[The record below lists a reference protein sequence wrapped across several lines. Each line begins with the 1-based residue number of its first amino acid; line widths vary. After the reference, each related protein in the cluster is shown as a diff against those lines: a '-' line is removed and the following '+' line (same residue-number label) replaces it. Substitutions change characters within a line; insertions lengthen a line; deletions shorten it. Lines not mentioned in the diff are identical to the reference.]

1 MLRTERFEVSVVKA
15 LDARKLNIL
24 KLVVD
29 RYIRTGEPVGSKTIA
44 EALNNT
50 VSPATIRNDMASLER
65 MGYLEQPHTSAG
77 RIPSYRGYRF
87 YIANLM
93 TRQPLSDYDRRM
105 IEDTL
110 LRGDLNPRT
119 LVANAAELLAQVT
132 GCAIVCSSSRVDFSV
147 ITRLDVIPAGRRL
160 YALLLITSS
169 GAVENRVCRLD
180 FELSNEQ
187 ISFFVNFIRQNLTG
201 MRIDALTSEKLVE
214 LGVALGRYGA
224 ALAPLLYGIYDIVC
238 KLRQQKLE
246 VMNESGLLA
255 RDDFQGD
262 SIKGFLA
269 ARKNL
274 EGLLNQ
280 GFNGIQIIFGDE
292 SETFAVAN
300 SSLIVTGY
308 NRAGRRAG
316 TLGVIGPLRL
326 DYSRIIP
333 YIEYLSDTVSRLITE
348 QYDER
353 KE

>member
-1 MLRTERFEVSVVKA
+1 MVKA
-15 LDARKLNIL
+15 LDARKLDIL

-44 EALNNT
+44 EALNNS
-50 VSPATIRNDMASLER
+50 VSSATIRNDMAALER

-93 TRQPLSDYDRRM
+93 TRQPLSDYDRRV
-105 IEDTL
+105 IEETL

-119 LVANAAELLAQVT
+119 LVENAADLLAQVT
-132 GCAIVCSSSRVDFSV
+132 GCAAVSSSSRVDFSV
-147 ITRLDVIPAGRRL
+147 ITRIDVIPAGRRL

-169 GAVENRVCRLD
+169 GAVDNRVCRLD

-187 ISFFVNFIRQNLTG
+187 IRFFVNFIRQNLTG
-201 MRIDALTSEKLVE
+201 TRIDALTNEKMVE
-214 LGVALGRYGA
+214 LGVALGRYAA
-224 ALAPLLYGIYDIVC
+224 ALAPLLYGIYDIVS

-246 VMNESGLLA
+246 VKNESGLLA
-255 RDDFQGD
+255 RDDFQAE
-262 SIKGFLA
+262 SVKALMA

-274 EGLLNQ
+274 EALMNE

-300 SSLIVTGY
+300 SSLILTGY
-308 NRAGRRAG
+308 SRAGKRAG

>member
-1 MLRTERFEVSVVKA
+1 MLRNQKQEVSMVKA
-15 LDARKLNIL
+15 LDARKLDIL

-29 RYIRTGEPVGSKTIA
+29 RYIRTGEPVGSKTVA
-44 EALNNT
+44 EALQNA

-65 MGYLEQPHTSAG
+65 LGYLEQPHTSAG
-77 RIPSYRGYRF
+77 RIPTYRGYRF

-105 IEDTL
+105 IEETL
-110 LRGDLNPRT
+110 LNGDLNPRT
-119 LVANAAELLAQVT
+119 LIANAAELLAQVT
-132 GCAIVCSSSRVDFSV
+132 GCAIVSSTTRVDFSV

-169 GAVENRVCRLD
+169 GVVENRVCRLD

-187 ISFFVNFIRQNLTG
+187 IAFFVNFIRQNLTG
-201 MRIDALTSEKLVE
+201 MRIDALTHQKMVE
-214 LGVALGRYGA
+214 LGVALGGYAA
-224 ALAPLLYGIYDIVC
+224 ALAPLLYGIYDIVS
-238 KLRQQKLE
+238 KLRQQKVE
-246 VMNESGLLA
+246 VKNESALLT
-255 RDDFQGD
+255 REDFQTD
-262 SIKGFLA
+262 SIRAFLD
-269 ARKNL
+269 ARKHL

-292 SETFAVAN
+292 SEDFSVAN
-300 SSLIVTGY
+300 TSLIVTGY
-308 NRAGRRAG
+308 SRAGRRAG
-316 TLGVIGPLRL
+316 SFGIIGPLRL

-353 KE
+353 KD

>member
-1 MLRTERFEVSVVKA
+1 MVKA

-44 EALNNT
+44 EALDNA
-50 VSPATIRNDMASLER
+50 VSPATIRNDMAALER
-65 MGYLEQPHTSAG
+65 LGYLEQPHTSAG
-77 RIPSYRGYRF
+77 RVPSYRGYRF

-93 TRQPLSDYDRRM
+93 TRQPLSEYDRRM

-110 LRGDLNPRT
+110 LKGDLNPRT
-119 LVANAAELLAQVT
+119 LVTNAAELLVQVT
-132 GCAIVCSSSRVDFSV
+132 GCAVACSSSRVDLSV

-180 FELSNEQ
+180 FELSSEQ

-214 LGVALGRYGA
+214 LGVSLGRYGA

-255 RDDFQGD
+255 REDFQTD
-262 SIKGFLA
+262 NIKAFLE

-274 EGLLNQ
+274 GSLLNQ
-280 GFNGIQIIFGDE
+280 GFNGIQVIFGDE
-292 SETFAVAN
+292 SETFAVSN

-308 NRAGRRAG
+308 SRAGKRAG
-316 TLGVIGPLRL
+316 ALGVIGPLRL
-326 DYSRIIP
+326 DYSRVIP
-333 YIEYLSDTVSRLITE
+333 YIEHLSDTVSRLITE
-348 QYDER
+348 EYDER
-353 KE
+353 NDSQSG

>member
-1 MLRTERFEVSVVKA
+1 MVKA

-44 EALNNT
+44 EALNNS

-77 RIPSYRGYRF
+77 RVPSYRGYRF

-132 GCAIVCSSSRVDFSV
+132 GCAIVSSSSRVDFSV

-262 SIKGFLA
+262 SIKEFLA

-274 EGLLNQ
+274 ESLLNQ

-308 NRAGRRAG
+308 NRAGKRAG

-353 KE
+353 NDSQSG